1 MSSLQWG
8 NARRSGS
15 VRSMLDLWHGTQG
28 AACFDLTA
36 LPWWRVCRVDA
47 VAPGQGA
54 VQSFLEDLAKSF
66 ADQGH
71 EVGRPAS
78 VAGAGKRVEL
88 DLLLV
93 HIPLPDGP
101 GTLLDWVAEQY
112 PPLMVS
118 LRRTGDVRGG
128 VRN

>member
-1 MSSLQWG
+1 
-8 NARRSGS
+8 
-15 VRSMLDLWHGTQG
+15 MLDLWHGTHG
-28 AACFDLTA
+28 ADRFDLTA

-47 VAPGQGA
+47 VARGQGA
-54 VQSFLEDLAKSF
+54 VQSFLDDLCKAF

-71 EVGRPAS
+71 EVGRPSS

-88 DLLLV
+88 DVLLV
-93 HIPLPDGP
+93 HIPVPAGP
-101 GTLLDWVAEQY
+101 GTLLDRVAEQY

-128 VRN
+128 VRNLVG